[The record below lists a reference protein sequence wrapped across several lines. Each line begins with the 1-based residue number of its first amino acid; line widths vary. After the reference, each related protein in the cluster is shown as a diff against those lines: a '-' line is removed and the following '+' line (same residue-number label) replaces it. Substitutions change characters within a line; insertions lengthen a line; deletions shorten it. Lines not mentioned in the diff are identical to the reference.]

1 MCSTCETCVNICTA
15 TVPFHHI
22 HACTLYTTNACG
34 KCPLCLYS
42 HEPCCFSTYLY
53 VVAVTHVTPRDLLY
67 GLRKVTSGIKRKHS
81 CSSSLLLSNAPHS
94 DRRYTYSEEQSAIR
108 SRIITRNAAIVA
120 ITEHASAVHTPCC
133 DDLWGNV
140 TRLSLVRSP
149 FVRAVRKTPCGM
161 LFEEILPH

>member
-1 MCSTCETCVNICTA
+1 MCSTYETCVNICTA
-15 TVPFHHI
+15 TVPFHYI

-42 HEPCCFSTYLY
+42 HEPCGFSTYLY

-67 GLRKVTSGIKRKHS
+67 GLHKVISGTKRRHS
-81 CSSSLLLSNAPHS
+81 CSSSLLLSNAPDS
-94 DRRYTYSEEQSAIR
+94 DRRYIAKNRARLEVESSHK
-108 SRIITRNAAIVA
+108 TRPLWRLQN
-120 ITEHASAVHTPCC
+120 TLPLYTPCC

-149 FVRAVRKTPCGM
+149 FVSAMRKTPCG
-161 LFEEILPH
+161 